1 MKELFIKKNHN
12 CRYIF
17 IYLFYDADHFIF
29 NLKLNKQ
36 HLKLEFI
43 VFFIAFSR
51 HSVKYVPVKT
61 RNKNISHIMMRKII
75 DEFK

>member
-1 MKELFIKKNHN
+1 MKELFIIKNHN
-12 CRYIF
+12 CRYIS

-29 NLKLNKQ
+29 NLKL
-36 HLKLEFI
+36 EFI
-43 VFFIAFSR
+43 VFFIAFFR

-61 RNKNISHIMMRKII
+61 PNKNISHIMMRKII